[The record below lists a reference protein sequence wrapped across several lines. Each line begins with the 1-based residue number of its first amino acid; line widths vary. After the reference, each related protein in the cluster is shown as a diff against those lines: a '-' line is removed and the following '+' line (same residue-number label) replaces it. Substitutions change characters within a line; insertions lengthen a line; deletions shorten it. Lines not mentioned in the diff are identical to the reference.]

1 VGYVELRCHSA
12 FHFLSAASLPED
24 LVARAATLGYDTL
37 ALGDADGV
45 YGAPRFYRAARE
57 AGIRPLVGCELTL
70 QRWGKGEKPRGPTPT
85 HLYVLVLDR
94 AGYRNLCRLLTRN
107 KLQFP
112 KGEAVL
118 AWEELAGMTDGLVC
132 LAREALFPAPFCFAP
147 EALCTLSRLFPG
159 RLYLE
164 LHRHGDPTEERHNRI
179 LCDAAAHFR
188 LPLVATNDVR
198 YATPE
203 LQSLYDV
210 LTCIRHHTTIDAA
223 GWLLEHNAERYL
235 KAPAEM
241 EQLFRDLPMAVQNTR
256 TIAEQ
261 CEFTLANLGYRFPDY
276 PLPPGQ
282 TAQEYLRHL
291 VYEGARERYRSITPR
306 VRHQLE
312 HELNII
318 GKLQLAGYFLIVWDI
333 VRFCRE
339 QGILAQGRGSAANS
353 AVCYALGITAVDPV
367 GMDLLFERFLSEER
381 GEWPDIDIDLPS
393 GDQRERVLQ
402 YVYRRYGPHGA
413 AMTANVITYRLRSA
427 TREVGKALGFS
438 PEHIDR
444 LAKFLHRFEFR
455 DPRDEDLSAHIR
467 AAGLDPHAPRSRL
480 LQQLVERI
488 QHLPRH
494 LGQHSGGMII
504 AAGRLDEIVPLE
516 PARMPGRVVVQ
527 WDKDDCADLGIIKVD
542 LLGLGMMAVLEEALP
557 LVRQHEG
564 VELDLAHL
572 PPNDPKTYAQL
583 QQADTVGVFQV
594 ESRAQMA
601 TLPRMK
607 PQCFYDLV
615 VEVAL
620 IRPGPIVGQMVH
632 PYLRRRAG
640 REPITYPHPSLEPI
654 LRRTLGVPLFQEQLL
669 RIAMTVAGFSG
680 GEAEELRRAMGF
692 KRSVERMR
700 AIEAKL
706 RAGMAARGIVGK
718 TAEEIVRS
726 ITSFALYGFPESH
739 AASFALLAY
748 ASAYLKAHH
757 PAAFAC
763 ALLNNWPMGFY
774 HPATIVK
781 DAQRHGVRVLPIDV
795 TRSAWRCTLE
805 RMGSGEESQ
814 LCLRLGLKYVRGFR
828 AEAGE
833 RIVREREEKPFGS
846 LEDFVHRCALRESEL
861 ATLAEIGALAAFGY
875 TRRSALWQ
883 VAAIPRGPLFA
894 IGADRQPEPEA
905 KASPLPEMHP
915 VERTLADL
923 RGSSLTVGPHLMAHY
938 RAKLEARGFLPACA
952 LPQCAHGQRV
962 KVAGHVIVRQR
973 PGTAKGFC
981 FLTLEDETGLAN
993 VVLTPA
999 FFERYRLLLH
1009 TAPLLEVEG
1018 YLQSVD
1024 GVIHVRANRLHAF
1037 ELHRAGLAA
1046 PTDSVQGTFLSN

>member
-1 VGYVELRCHSA
+1 MDYVELRCHSA
-12 FHFLSAASLPED
+12 FHFLAAASLPED
-24 LVARAATLGYDTL
+24 LVARAARLEYDTL

-57 AGIRPLVGCELTL
+57 AGIRPLIGCELTL
-70 QRWGKGEKPRGPTPT
+70 RPWEANANATRRSPT
-85 HLYVLVLDR
+85 HLYVLVMNR
-94 AGYRNLCRLLTRN
+94 TGYRNLCRLLTQN
-107 KLQFP
+107 KGKFP

-118 AWEELAGMTDGLVC
+118 EWEELEGWTEGWIC
-132 LAREALFPAPFCFAP
+132 LARDALFPAPLRLA
-147 EALCTLSRLFPG
+147 EGALHTLRRLFPG

-164 LHRHGDPTEERHNRI
+164 LQRHGDPAEERHNRV
-179 LCDAAAHFR
+179 LCDVAAALR

-203 LQSLYDV
+203 MQSLYDV
-210 LTCIRHHTTIDAA
+210 ITCIRHRTTVDAA
-223 GWLLEHNAERYL
+223 GWLLERNAERHL
-235 KAPAEM
+235 KAPGDMARM
-241 EQLFRDLPMAVQNTR
+241 FRDFPAAVRNTR
-256 TIAEQ
+256 AIAEQ

-291 VYEGARERYRSITPR
+291 VYEGARKRYRTLTLKVTR
-306 VRHQLE
+306 QLE
-312 HELNII
+312 HELHII

-353 AVCYALGITAVDPV
+353 AVCYSLGITAVDPV
-367 GMDLLFERFLSEER
+367 GMELLFERFLSEER

-427 TREVGKALGFS
+427 VREVGKALGFS
-438 PEHIDR
+438 LEQVDR
-444 LAKFLHRFEFR
+444 VAKLLHRFEFR
-455 DPRDEDLSAHIR
+455 DPRDNDLPAHLR
-467 AAGLDPHAPRSRL
+467 AAGLDPLAARSRL
-480 LQQLVERI
+480 LVQLVEQI

-557 LVRQHEG
+557 LVREHEG
-564 VELDLAHL
+564 IELDLAHL

-601 TLPRMK
+601 TLPRLK

-669 RIAMTVAGFSG
+669 RIAMTAAGFSG

-692 KRSVERMR
+692 KRSLERMR

-706 RAGMAARGIVGK
+706 RAGMAAHGIVGQA
-718 TAEEIVRS
+718 AEDIVRS

-757 PAAFAC
+757 PAAFTC

-805 RMGSGEESQ
+805 RRPQGNESV
-814 LCLRLGLKYVRGFR
+814 LCLRLGLKYVRGLR

-833 RIVREREEKPFGS
+833 RIVSEREQHPFRS
-846 LEDFVHRCALRESEL
+846 IEDFVHRCALREPEL
-861 ATLAEIGALAAFGY
+861 ATLAELGALAAFGY
-875 TRRSALWQ
+875 TRRAALWQ
-883 VAAIPRGPLFA
+883 VAAIPQGPLYA
-894 IGADRQPEPEA
+894 RASRAQERPARKE
-905 KASPLPEMHP
+905 SPLPEMQP
-915 VERTLADL
+915 VERTWADL
-923 RGSSLTVGPHLMAHY
+923 RGSGITAGPHLLAY
-938 RAKLEARGFLPACA
+938 WREQLQARGFLPACA
-952 LPQCAHGQRV
+952 LPRCAHGQLV

-993 VVLTPA
+993 VVLTPK
-999 FFERYRLLLH
+999 FFERHRTLLH

-1018 YLQSVD
+1018 DLQSVD
-1024 GVIHVRANRLHAF
+1024 GVIHVRARRLRAF
-1037 ELHRAGLAA
+1037 PLEATA
-1046 PTDSVQGTFLSN
+1046 PAPARGP